1 MKSINLSSLQLY
13 RNKIS
18 EHVNKIV
25 EDNFCDESSVH
36 SLFEPNN
43 QVITFDGYGTN
54 DEFSYRMLTN
64 IRLYDSDGNLYKIS
78 KTGPVYYETDY
89 IQNFVLTRNKN
100 DMYTSRSWSRSTK
113 GQFENYECKD
123 GELKIKIS
131 SNYTDFIYM
140 FIDGLSTNYS
150 NYYDPYTFNA
160 KKDFTCTLTLTGYS
174 TIKKFGFNN
183 FGGNDETTK
192 NKGFKSIKLTNT
204 INEKLKGTIEKSL
217 PNERIAYTIDI

>member
-1 MKSINLSSLQLY
+1 M
-13 RNKIS
+13 
-18 EHVNKIV
+18 
-25 EDNFCDESSVH
+25 H

-54 DEFSYRMLTN
+54 DAWSYRMFSN
-64 IRLYDSDGNLYKIS
+64 IRLYDSNGNLYKIS

-89 IQNFVLTRNKN
+89 IQYFVLTRNKD
-100 DMYTSRSWSRSTK
+100 DMYTSYNWSRSTK
-113 GQFENYECKD
+113 QQFENYECKD

-131 SNYTDFIYM
+131 SNYVDFIRM

-150 NYYDPYTFNA
+150 TFNGYTFNA
-160 KKDFTCTLTLTGYS
+160 KRDFTCTLTLTGYS

-183 FGGNDETTK
+183 FGGNHETTK

-204 INEKLKGTIEKSL
+204 INDKLKGTIEKSL
-217 PNERIAYTIDI
+217 PNKRIAYTLDI